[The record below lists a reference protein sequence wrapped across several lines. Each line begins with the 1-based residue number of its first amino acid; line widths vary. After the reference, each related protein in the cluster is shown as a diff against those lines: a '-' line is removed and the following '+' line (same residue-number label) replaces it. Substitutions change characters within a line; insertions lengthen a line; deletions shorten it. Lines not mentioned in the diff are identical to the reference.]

1 MIIKSP
7 IQQLSCEHASAPIM
21 HPLKIKDGSN
31 MVGDLSSD
39 ALTHVHGNHLMGV
52 KSSIQQLPYMHMS
65 APNRSSFE
73 FEDACDMGGDIMH
86 SRTFP
91 QEHAKYYMTSKSP
104 IQQLSHVQTSA
115 PHMCPREIKDDG
127 RTHSLPHVKY
137 GPYTCPRCKKVFSI
151 SQTFAAHMLS
161 HYKHESSDQKKK
173 RLAAKYKRKNLRLVH
188 QHGGITMLPMSSRNK
203 MKPHMKDDMVDIVVP
218 IKIQEEQKDLE
229 ATTSNVHVNSMIKEE
244 PITI

>member
-21 HPLKIKDGSN
+21 HPLKIEDGSN

-65 APNRSSFE
+65 APNTSSFE
-73 FEDACDMGGDIMH
+73 FEHAYDMGGDIMH

-91 QEHAKYYMTSKSP
+91 RKHAKYYMTSKSP

-137 GPYTCPRCKKVFSI
+137 GPYTCPRCEKVFSI
-151 SQTFAAHMLS
+151 SQTFAAHMLT
-161 HYKHESSDQKKK
+161 HYKHESSDQRKK

-188 QHGGITMLPMSSRNK
+188 QHGGITMLPMSSRSK

-218 IKIQEEQKDLE
+218 IKIQEERKDLE
-229 ATTSNVHVNSMIKEE
+229 ATTSNVRVNSMIKEE